1 MNFGAAVCVVGLT
14 ATSVASVFDSAMAQQ
29 KSLRERLLGAWT
41 LVSIV
46 ATRPDGNKE
55 EPFSTDEG
63 ILMFD
68 GSGYFSVQLCKRGR
82 PKYASNN
89 RLKGTLEEYQASAQ
103 GCYTA
108 WGRYTV
114 SEPDRTLTIA
124 IDHALFPNL
133 EGTRQ
138 VLTTR
143 IAGDELMYSSPG
155 AAGGTA
161 DVVWRRAQ

>member
-114 SEPDRTLTIA
+114 SEPA
-124 IDHALFPNL
+124 
-133 EGTRQ
+133 GTR
-138 VLTTR
+138 VSPLTPTSPIASITR
-143 IAGDELMYSSPG
+143 GLTGP
-155 AAGGTA
+155 
-161 DVVWRRAQ
+161 RAMIFNATTNVAPLTSQL